1 MAELHK
7 QIEELKGLA
16 VDDFSRWALEG
27 AQRALAD
34 LGNPL
39 RLNFFS
45 TAMRILFEHMMDT
58 LSPIDEVVRSSW
70 FRPELDNGKPTKG
83 QRITFAIQGGLS
95 EEFVHNRL
103 KIDPRPLRKRLLAA
117 VDELS
122 KQVHGRENTIIRDPG
137 SQEAAAAQTTAAMED
152 FLVQVHDCRA
162 AILGPI
168 AEALD
173 SAAVDALLSETILEV
188 DELATHHSLD
198 EVYVEEIIVHKIG
211 CQTITYEVLGS
222 VEVTL
227 QWGSNSDLRNDI
239 GCRSR
244 PVLSLSMHDRCAFG
258 RSLGPRPRRNRICC
272 RHIGMAK
279 NDGARLG

>member
-1 MAELHK
+1 
-7 QIEELKGLA
+7 
-16 VDDFSRWALEG
+16 
-27 AQRALAD
+27 
-34 LGNPL
+34 
-39 RLNFFS
+39 
-45 TAMRILFEHMMDT
+45 MDT

-227 QWGSNSDLRNDI
+227 QWGSNSDLRNDM
-239 GCRSR
+239 GAEQAS
-244 PVLSLSMHDRCAFG
+244 PFPFDA
-258 RSLGPRPRRNRICC
+258 RSLCLWTILGTSTSAKPNMLSTHRN
-272 RHIGMAK
+272 GEK
-279 NDGARLG
+279 